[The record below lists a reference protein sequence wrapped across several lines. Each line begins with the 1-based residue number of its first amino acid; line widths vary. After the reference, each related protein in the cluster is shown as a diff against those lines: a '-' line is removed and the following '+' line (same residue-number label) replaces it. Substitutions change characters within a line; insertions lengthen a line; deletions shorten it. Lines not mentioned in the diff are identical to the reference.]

1 MKHIYCRPLRL
12 YDEQDKAAFVAAAD
26 ASGKE
31 FPKDVFTLPST
42 RIMVAEDG
50 GKILMYQPQFLSMT
64 LGSLVPVGSLTQR
77 EFASAQ
83 HQLTAA
89 AFTRAHTEGLAD
101 VIAFSNDPDT
111 RAFALRHGFI
121 ALEDG
126 LRWGIRD
133 EPEH

>member
-1 MKHIYCRPLRL
+1 MKHVWVRPLRM
-12 YDEQDKAAFVAAAD
+12 YDEQDKAAFIVAAD

-42 RIMVAEDG
+42 RIMLAEEENR
-50 GKILMYQPQFLSMT
+50 IIMYQPQFLSMT

-77 EFASAQ
+77 ELASAQ

-101 VIAFSNDPDT
+101 VIAFSNDPNT
-111 RAFALRHGFI
+111 REFALRHGFV
-121 ALEDG
+121 AWEDG
-126 LRWGIRD
+126 LRLRLR
-133 EPEH
+133 

>member
-1 MKHIYCRPLRL
+1 M
-12 YDEQDKAAFVAAAD
+12 YDEADKAAFIAAVD

-42 RIMVAEDG
+42 RIMIAERA
-50 GKILMYQPQFLSMT
+50 GKILLYQPQFLSMT

-89 AFTRAHTEGLAD
+89 AFTRTHTEGLAD
-101 VIAFSNDPDT
+101 VIAFSNDPNT
-111 RAFALRHGFI
+111 RAFALRHGYI
-121 ALEDG
+121 AREDG
-126 LRWGIRD
+126 LRLEVR
-133 EPEH
+133 

>member
-1 MKHIYCRPLRL
+1 MRPVFVRPLRM
-12 YDEQDKAAFVAAAD
+12 YDEADKAAFIVAAD

-42 RIMVAEDG
+42 QIMIAEREG
-50 GKILMYQPQFLSMT
+50 QILLYQPQYLSMT
-64 LGSLVPVGSLTQR
+64 LGSLVPVGSLSQK

-101 VIAFSNDPDT
+101 VIAFSNDPST
-111 RAFALRHGFI
+111 RAFALRHGFV
-121 ALEDG
+121 AWGDG
-126 LRWGIRD
+126 LRMGIR
-133 EPEH
+133 